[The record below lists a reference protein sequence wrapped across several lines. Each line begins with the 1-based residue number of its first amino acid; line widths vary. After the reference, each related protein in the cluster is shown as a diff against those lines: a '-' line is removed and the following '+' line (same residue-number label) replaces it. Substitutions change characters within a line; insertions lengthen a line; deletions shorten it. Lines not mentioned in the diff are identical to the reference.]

1 MRIAQVFVSS
11 CALVT
16 LFLAGWPAPAMDVAW
31 WVSSEDMQHTMTAQ
45 PALSFG
51 PEAPGADVRIDD
63 ANRYQSILGL
73 GASLDHATCYN
84 ISQLP
89 PGEQERAVEW
99 IVSPYTGIG
108 MNLMRICIGTPD
120 VTASPWYTYA
130 DIPDDMQLEHFSI
143 EKDREYVLPV
153 LKMALEINPDLLFFA
168 SPWSPPGW
176 MTSNGQ
182 IGGGRFISEY
192 YAVYARYLAKFITAY
207 EAEGIPVYAITL
219 QNEPDYNPPTYP
231 TCRWSFGQQA
241 EFIAGHVG
249 PEFARQGIQTRI
261 WCWDHN
267 FEPIGWPRNV
277 LNDPAA
283 APYIDGTAFHHY
295 AGRPVAMA
303 RLSAMFPSKHIYFTE
318 GSTSGVRGAI
328 EIIAILRNWAR
339 SYNAWV
345 TVIDDTGQPNRG
357 PHRIGPTCIVLDSA
371 TKTLLYSYDY
381 CMYGQFMRFIQRDAV
396 RIESTDF
403 RSVRF
408 ANAAF
413 LNPDGSIAL
422 VVANADRKP
431 STFTIAWRGKS
442 FAAEVPARATATF
455 VWYTEG
461 TGAPVNAAEVTNG
474 PPRP

>member
-1 MRIAQVFVSS
+1 MRFAQGFGTAGVL
-11 CALVT
+11 ALC
-16 LFLAGWPAPAMDVAW
+16 FLAAWPAAAMDVAW
-31 WVSSEDMQHTMTAQ
+31 WVSSEDMLNTLTAQ
-45 PALSFG
+45 PGLALG
-51 PEAPGADVRIDD
+51 PEAPGADLRIDD
-63 ANRYQSILGL
+63 THRYQTILGL

-84 ISQLP
+84 ISRLP

-108 MNLMRICIGTPD
+108 MNLMRICIGTSD
-120 VTASPWYTYA
+120 FTASPWYTCA
-130 DIPDDMQLEHFSI
+130 DIPGDLPLEHFSI
-143 EKDREYVLPV
+143 EKDREYVLPI

-182 IGGGRFISEY
+182 IGGGRFDSAC
-192 YAVYARYLAKFITAY
+192 YATYARYLAKFIKAY
-207 EAEGIPVYAITL
+207 EAEGIPIYAITL
-219 QNEPDYNPPTYP
+219 QNEPDYNPPTSV
-231 TCRWSFGQQA
+231 TCRWTFKQQA
-241 EFIAGHVG
+241 EFIANHVG
-249 PEFARQGIQTRI
+249 PEFERQGIQTRL

-277 LNDPAA
+277 LNDPGA

-295 AGRPVAMA
+295 AGRPSSMA

-345 TVIDDTGQPNRG
+345 TVLDDQGQPNRG
-357 PHRIGPTCIVLDSA
+357 PHRAGPTCIVLDSA
-371 TKTLLYSYDY
+371 SQTLLYSYDY

-396 RIESTDF
+396 RIGSTDF
-403 RSVRF
+403 RSIRF

-422 VVANADRKP
+422 VVANADRRP

-442 FAAEVPARATATF
+442 FAAEVPERATATF
-455 VWYTEG
+455 VWYADEMGVPETVSE
-461 TGAPVNAAEVTNG
+461 TANERADP
-474 PPRP
+474 